1 MHQFATRFSPLLAV
15 LALAFALLLTSC
27 ETGADA
33 QTSRSVTAASIKAEE
48 PGDYWIGRRYYKL
61 DYKFWGWIRR
71 PGQPWSTAQMIM
83 MNEQGKLAPDRE
95 AGHIGSDN
103 NYEYKLY
110 GELTGQKVYEPAS
123 NGIYPEFVLKR
134 AELISASPGNIYNV
148 AGATDPARRVIP
160 HPR

>member
-1 MHQFATRFSPLLAV
+1 MTSLLLRLRPLLALLTV
-15 LALAFALLLTSC
+15 VCSALLTSC

-33 QTSRSVTAASIKAEE
+33 QTTHVTAASIKAEE
-48 PGDYWIGRRYYKL
+48 PGDYWVGRRYFKV
-61 DYKFWGWIRR
+61 DYKFWGWVRR

-95 AGHIGSDN
+95 GGHLGSDN

-110 GELTGQKVYEPAS
+110 GDFSGQKIYEPAS

-134 AELISASPGNIYNV
+134 AELITAAPGNIYGV
-148 AGATDPARRVIP
+148 AGATDPTRRIIA